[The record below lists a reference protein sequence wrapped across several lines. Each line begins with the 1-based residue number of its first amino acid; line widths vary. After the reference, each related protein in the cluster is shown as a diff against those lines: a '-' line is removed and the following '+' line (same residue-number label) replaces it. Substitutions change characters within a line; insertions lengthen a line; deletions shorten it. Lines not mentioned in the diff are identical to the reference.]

1 MCRKSNYPAGQLIRQ
16 SRTHQL
22 YVMSMQLGDTG
33 YKDPN
38 FLDFAIRKLD
48 FIVPVGTPGDRE
60 KPFHILLGQT

>member
-1 MCRKSNYPAGQLIRQ
+1 
-16 SRTHQL
+16 
-22 YVMSMQLGDTG
+22 MSMQLGDTG